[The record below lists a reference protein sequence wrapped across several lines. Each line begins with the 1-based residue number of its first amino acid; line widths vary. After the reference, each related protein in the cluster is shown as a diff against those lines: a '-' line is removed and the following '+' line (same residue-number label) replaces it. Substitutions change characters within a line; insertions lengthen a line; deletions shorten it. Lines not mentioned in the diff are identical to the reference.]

1 MDNQIIY
8 CIKNLDNAIF
18 RKMFKKMKESHG
30 MPFNPMQGEIA
41 KILFKNKDKD
51 IYQRDLEKIIGIR
64 RSTISGI
71 LKTMEKNGLIMR
83 IDSVDNRK
91 VKKIILTEKALNIHS
106 SIADKVKEMNNEI
119 IKGISE
125 EELIVFFN
133 VADKIKKNLED

>member
-1 MDNQIIY
+1 
-8 CIKNLDNAIF
+8 
-18 RKMFKKMKESHG
+18 MFKKMKESHG

-83 IDSVDNRK
+83 IDSIDNRK